1 MAMLLIYAVG
11 ADQECDLF
19 AQIAPH
25 VAADEGGNLAT
36 LLSRALKSGIDARNR
51 WPSGK
56 AKPEH
61 YSRIATPRRNSSMYS
76 ILTISLRSPK
86 HLPTATSEF
95 NGGRSRDRAD
105 RDARVRAG

>member
-51 WPSGK
+51 VAFWEGEAGTLQS
-56 AKPEH
+56 
-61 YSRIATPRRNSSMYS
+61 YSHPKEEFVDVLDLNDFVEIAQAFADSDFRVQRR
-76 ILTISLRSPK
+76 P
-86 HLPTATSEF
+86 
-95 NGGRSRDRAD
+95 
-105 RDARVRAG
+105 